1 MKALKKFYHKGRAYD
16 IGDEVTATD
25 ESLKRLVYFG
35 LVKEEK
41 KPKKTKE
48 EKFNDLKTK

>member
-1 MKALKKFYHKGRAYD
+1 MKATKKFYEGGIAYNV
-16 IGDEVTATD
+16 GDTVTAT
-25 ESLKRLVYFG
+25 EENLKRLIYFG